1 MDNLNNT
8 FSCNKYV
15 AQGKSHKKN
24 NMPCQDYCD
33 YYVDS
38 DNEFSIIALSDGAG
52 SCKYSHW
59 GSELL
64 VQKIIFFFQNNY
76 KILFEKEID
85 NIKEEI
91 IEYLS
96 KSFEE
101 KAKEKSI
108 EEKELSA
115 TLLFVGCYKDK
126 FIYGHIGDGIICCD
140 MDGNLRVVSGGVG
153 GEFKNETVFF
163 RKNIDKKYFNLSIKP
178 LKNILS
184 FYCFSD
190 GLEPV
195 LISNKGDKLAPIL
208 QTFSQWIWKHEN
220 EIVTNNLKSNIDNIA
235 ENNHSIHDDLSLIIM
250 NINNSN
256 TEEIRKVKR
265 ITDTISIANEEL
277 YDELNKKIEEK
288 ISSLDKK
295 IESQNNSISDL
306 AKSFKDIEKQ
316 NLEFK
321 KSIEKLFID
330 LEKEV
335 KKDSEIQ
342 INTLAAQN
350 KNNISSLQSKIDDL
364 SKKITNIEKNQS
376 DLQKELSSIKPNIQK
391 DIDKV
396 SKSFSDGFKDIS
408 KKAEDIKNDI
418 KNNSLNS
425 NNEKKKINNNYL
437 IFIPICV
444 MQILNLILLI
454 FMLLDKQ

>member
-24 NMPCQDYCD
+24 NIPCQDCCD

-64 VQKIIFFFQNNY
+64 VQKIILFFQNNY

-85 NIKEEI
+85 SIKEEI

-140 MDGNLRVVSGGVG
+140 MDGNLKVVSGGVG

-195 LISNKGDKLAPIL
+195 LISNKGDKLAPTL

-220 EIVTNNLKSNIDNIA
+220 EIVTNSLKSNIDNIA
-235 ENNHSIHDDLSLIIM
+235 ENNPSIHDDLSLIIM

-265 ITDTISIANEEL
+265 IEDTISIKNKEL

-306 AKSFKDIEKQ
+306 VKSFKDIENQ
-316 NLEFK
+316 NSEFK
-321 KSIEKLFID
+321 KPIEKLSFN
-330 LEKEV
+330 LEDI
-335 KKDSEIQ
+335 KKVSKNQ
-342 INTLAAQN
+342 INTLETQN
-350 KNNISSLQSKIDDL
+350 KNNISSLQNKMDDL

-376 DLQKELSSIKPNIQK
+376 DLQRELSSIKPNIQK

-396 SKSFSDGFKDIS
+396 SKSFSDGFKDIV
-408 KKAEDIKNDI
+408 KKTDDIKNDI
-418 KNNSLNS
+418 K
-425 NNEKKKINNNYL
+425 KKFNNNYL

-454 FMLLDKQ
+454 RMLLDMLLDK

>member
-33 YYVDS
+33 YYIDNE
-38 DNEFSIIALSDGAG
+38 NEFSIIALSDGAG
-52 SCKYSHW
+52 SCKYSHY

-64 VQKIIFFFQNNY
+64 VKKIILFFQNNY
-76 KILFEKEID
+76 KILFEKEIED
-85 NIKEEI
+85 IKEKL

-140 MDGNLRVVSGGVG
+140 IDGNLRVVSGGTG

-195 LISNKGDKLAPIL
+195 LISNKGDKLASIL
-208 QTFSQWIWKHEN
+208 QTFSLWVYKYEYN
-220 EIVTNNLKSNIDNIA
+220 FVNKNLSHNINDIA
-235 ENNHSIHDDLSLIIM
+235 ENNPNIHDDLSLIIM

-256 TEEIRKVKR
+256 TEKIRETKER
-265 ITDTISIANEEL
+265 IIDPLAIKIEES
-277 YDELNKKIEEK
+277 YDELNKQFEEK

-295 IESQNNSISDL
+295 IESQNNYISTL
-306 AKSFKDIEKQ
+306 STLVKDIENQ
-316 NLEFK
+316 NLELK
-321 KSIEKLFID
+321 KSIEKLSFD
-330 LEKEV
+330 LRDI
-335 KKDSEIQ
+335 KKDSENQ
-342 INTLAAQN
+342 ISSLVSQN
-350 KNNISSLQSKIDDL
+350 KNNILPLQNTINDL
-364 SKKITNIEKNQS
+364 SKRITNIEKSQS
-376 DLQKELSSIKPNIQK
+376 DFQKELSSIKPYIQK

-396 SKSFSDGFKDIS
+396 SKSFSDGFKDINQ
-408 KKAEDIKNDI
+408 KVNDIKSDI
-418 KNNSLNS
+418 KNNSLN
-425 NNEKKKINNNYL
+425 NNIEKKRIIIIQY
-437 IFIPICV
+437 
-444 MQILNLILLI
+444 
-454 FMLLDKQ
+454 

>member
-33 YYVDS
+33 YYVD
-38 DNEFSIIALSDGAG
+38 DEISIIALSDGAG
-52 SCKYSHW
+52 SCKYSHY

-64 VQKIIFFFQNNY
+64 VEKIILFFKNNY
-76 KILFEKEID
+76 KILFEKNED
-85 NIKEEI
+85 DIKQKI

-140 MDGNLRVVSGGVG
+140 IDGNLRVISGGVG

-195 LISNKGDKLAPIL
+195 LISNKGDKLASIL
-208 QTFSQWIWKHEN
+208 QTFSLWIEKYEYDFVN
-220 EIVTNNLKSNIDNIA
+220 KNLSHNINDIA
-235 ENNHSIHDDLSLIIM
+235 ENNPNIHDDLSLIIM
-250 NINNSN
+250 NINNSD
-256 TEEIRKVKR
+256 TKR
-265 ITDTISIANEEL
+265 IREIKERIIDPLAIQNEEL
-277 YDELNKKIEEK
+277 EEK

-295 IESQNNSISDL
+295 IESQNNSIAALSDL
-306 AKSFKDIEKQ
+306 VKDIENQ
-316 NLEFK
+316 NLK
-321 KSIEKLFID
+321 LTKSIEKLSLD
-330 LEKEV
+330 LEDI
-335 KKDSEIQ
+335 KKNSENQ
-342 INTLAAQN
+342 INSLANQN
-350 KNNISSLQSKIDDL
+350 KSNIASFQNTIADL
-364 SKKITNIEKNQS
+364 SKKITNFEKIQS
-376 DLQKELSSIKPNIQK
+376 DFQK

-396 SKSFSDGFKDIS
+396 SKSFSDGFKDII
-408 KKAEDIKNDI
+408 KKTDDTKNDL
-418 KNNSLNS
+418 KNNFF
-425 NNEKKKINNNYL
+425 NNDNDLKKKNNNYSIL
-437 IFIPICV
+437 IPICGI
-444 MQILNLILLI
+444 QILNLILLI
-454 FMLLDKQ
+454 IMLLYKL

>member
-24 NMPCQDYCD
+24 NIPCQDCCD

-64 VQKIIFFFQNNY
+64 VQKIILFFQNNY

-195 LISNKGDKLAPIL
+195 LISNKGDKLAPTL

-220 EIVTNNLKSNIDNIA
+220 EIVTNSLKSNIDNIA
-235 ENNHSIHDDLSLIIM
+235 ENNPSIHDDLSLIIM

-265 ITDTISIANEEL
+265 IEDTISIKNE
-277 YDELNKKIEEK
+277 ELNKKIEEK

-306 AKSFKDIEKQ
+306 VKSFKDIENQ
-316 NLEFK
+316 N
-321 KSIEKLFID
+321 SD
-330 LEKEV
+330 LKEV

-350 KNNISSLQSKIDDL
+350 KNNILPLQNRMDDL
-364 SKKITNIEKNQS
+364 SQKITNIEKNQS
-376 DLQKELSSIKPNIQK
+376 DLQIELSSIKPNIQK

-396 SKSFSDGFKDIS
+396 SKSFLDGFKDIA
-408 KKAEDIKNDI
+408 KKTDDIKNDI
-418 KNNSLNS
+418 K
-425 NNEKKKINNNYL
+425 KKFNNNYL

-454 FMLLDKQ
+454 LMLLDKQ

>member
-64 VQKIIFFFQNNY
+64 VQKIILFFQNNY

-163 RKNIDKKYFNLSIKP
+163 RKNIDKKYFNLSIKS

-195 LISNKGDKLAPIL
+195 LISNKGDKLASIL

-220 EIVTNNLKSNIDNIA
+220 KIVTNSLESNIDNIA
-235 ENNHSIHDDLSLIIM
+235 ENNPSIHDDLSLIIM

-256 TEEIRKVKR
+256 TEEIRKVKL
-265 ITDTISIANEEL
+265 IEDTISIKNE
-277 YDELNKKIEEK
+277 ELNKKIEEK

-295 IESQNNSISDL
+295 IESQNNSISYL
-306 AKSFKDIEKQ
+306 VNSFKYIENQ
-316 NLEFK
+316 N
-321 KSIEKLFID
+321 SD
-330 LEKEV
+330 LKKEV

-350 KNNISSLQSKIDDL
+350 KNNILPLQNRMDDL

-376 DLQKELSSIKPNIQK
+376 DLQRELSSIKPNIQK

-396 SKSFSDGFKDIS
+396 SKSFLDGFKDIA
-408 KKAEDIKNDI
+408 KKTDDIKDDI

-425 NNEKKKINNNYL
+425 NNEKKRL
-437 IFIPICV
+437 III
-444 MQILNLILLI
+444 I
-454 FMLLDKQ
+454 

>member
-33 YYVDS
+33 YYVDV

-52 SCKYSHW
+52 SCKYSHY

-64 VQKIIFFFQNNY
+64 VKKIILFFQNNY

-85 NIKEEI
+85 DIKAKI

-140 MDGNLRVVSGGVG
+140 IDGNLKVVSGGVG

-195 LISNKGDKLAPIL
+195 LISNKGDKLASIL
-208 QTFSQWIWKHEN
+208 QTFSLWVYKYEHN
-220 EIVTNNLKSNIDNIA
+220 FVNKNLSHNINDIA
-235 ENNHSIHDDLSLIIM
+235 ESNPNIHDDLSLIIM

-256 TEEIRKVKR
+256 TEKIRETKER
-265 ITDTISIANEEL
+265 IIDPLAIKIEES
-277 YDELNKKIEEK
+277 YDELNKQFEEK
-288 ISSLDKK
+288 ISYLDKK
-295 IESQNNSISDL
+295 IENQSNDISDL
-306 AKSFKDIEKQ
+306 FKSIKDVENQ
-316 NLEFK
+316 NLELK
-321 KSIEKLFID
+321 KYIEKLSSD
-330 LEKEV
+330 LGNINKN
-335 KKDSEIQ
+335 SENQ
-342 INTLAAQN
+342 INNFATQN
-350 KNNISSLQSKIDDL
+350 KNNINSLQNTINDL
-364 SKKITNIEKNQS
+364 SKRITNIEKSQS
-376 DLQKELSSIKPNIQK
+376 DLQKELYSIKPYIQK

-396 SKSFSDGFKDIS
+396 SKSFSDGFKDII
-408 KKAEDIKNDI
+408 KKTDDIKADL
-418 KNNSLNS
+418 KNNSS
-425 NNEKKKINNNYL
+425 NVDLKKKNNNYL
-437 IFIPICV
+437 IFIPICGI
-444 MQILNLILLI
+444 QIISLILLI
-454 FMLLDKQ
+454 IMLLFKS

>member
-64 VQKIIFFFQNNY
+64 VQKIILFFQNNY

-163 RKNIDKKYFNLSIKP
+163 RKNIDKKYFNLSIKS

-195 LISNKGDKLAPIL
+195 LISNKGDKLAPTL

-220 EIVTNNLKSNIDNIA
+220 EIVTNSLKSNIDNIA
-235 ENNHSIHDDLSLIIM
+235 ENNPSIHDDLSLIIM

-265 ITDTISIANEEL
+265 IEDTISIKNKEL

-306 AKSFKDIEKQ
+306 VKSFKDIENQDK
-316 NLEFK
+316 E
-321 KSIEKLFID
+321 SIEKLFID
-330 LEKEV
+330 FKKEV

-342 INTLAAQN
+342 INTLATQN
-350 KNNISSLQSKIDDL
+350 KNDILPLKNIMDDS
-364 SKKITNIEKNQS
+364 SKKITNIEKSQS
-376 DLQKELSSIKPNIQK
+376 DLQRELSSIKPNIQK

-396 SKSFSDGFKDIS
+396 SKSFSDGFKDIV
-408 KKAEDIKNDI
+408 KKTDDIKDDIKNDI
-418 KNNSLNS
+418 K
-425 NNEKKKINNNYL
+425 KKFNNNYL

-454 FMLLDKQ
+454 LMLLDKQ

>member
-8 FSCNKYV
+8 FSCNKYF

-24 NMPCQDYCD
+24 DIPCQDYCD
-33 YYVDS
+33 YYIDS

-76 KILFEKEID
+76 KILFEKEVD
-85 NIKEEI
+85 DIKEEI

-96 KSFEE
+96 KSVEE

-140 MDGNLRVVSGGVG
+140 MDENLRVVSGGVG

-195 LISNKGDKLAPIL
+195 LISNKGDKLAPTL
-208 QTFSQWIWKHEN
+208 QTFSQWIWKHEKEVVAN
-220 EIVTNNLKSNIDNIA
+220 GLKSNIDNIA
-235 ENNHSIHDDLSLIIM
+235 ESNPNIHDDLSLIIM

-256 TEEIRKVKR
+256 TEEIRKEKR
-265 ITDTISIANEEL
+265 ITDKISIANEEL
-277 YDELNKKIEEK
+277 YDELDKKIEEK
-288 ISSLDKK
+288 VSSLDKK
-295 IESQNNSISDL
+295 IENQNNSMSDL
-306 AKSFKDIEKQ
+306 VKSFKDIENQ
-316 NLEFK
+316 NSELK

-330 LEKEV
+330 LKEV
-335 KKDSEIQ
+335 KKYSEIQ

-350 KNNISSLQSKIDDL
+350 NNNILPLRNIMDNL

-376 DLQKELSSIKPNIQK
+376 DLQKELSSIKPDIQK
-391 DIDKV
+391 DFDKV
-396 SKSFSDGFKDIS
+396 SKSFSDGYKDIA
-408 KKAEDIKNDI
+408 KKTDDIKNHI

-425 NNEKKKINNNYL
+425 NNEKKKINNYL
-437 IFIPICV
+437 IFIPIFGI
-444 MQILNLILLI
+444 QILNLILLI
-454 FMLLDKQ
+454 LMLLDIFH

>member
-8 FSCNKYV
+8 FSCNKYF
-15 AQGKSHKKN
+15 ATGKSHKKN
-24 NMPCQDYCD
+24 DIPCQDYCD
-33 YYVDS
+33 YYIDS

-59 GSELL
+59 GSKLL
-64 VQKIIFFFQNNY
+64 VQKIILFFQNNY

-85 NIKEEI
+85 DIKEKI

-96 KSFEE
+96 KNFEE
-101 KAKEKSI
+101 KAKEESI

-140 MDGNLRVVSGGVG
+140 MDENLRVVSGGVG

-195 LISNKGDKLAPIL
+195 LISNKGDKLAPTL
-208 QTFSQWIWKHEN
+208 QTFSQWIWKHEK
-220 EIVTNNLKSNIDNIA
+220 EVVTNGLKSNIDNIA
-235 ENNHSIHDDLSLIIM
+235 ESNPNIHDDLSLIIM

-256 TEEIRKVKR
+256 TEEIRKEKR
-265 ITDTISIANEEL
+265 ITDKISIANEEL
-277 YDELNKKIEEK
+277 YDELDKKIEEK
-288 ISSLDKK
+288 VSSLDKK
-295 IESQNNSISDL
+295 IENQNNSMSDL
-306 AKSFKDIEKQ
+306 VKSFKDIENQ
-316 NLEFK
+316 NSELK

-330 LEKEV
+330 LKEV
-335 KKDSEIQ
+335 KKYSEIQ

-350 KNNISSLQSKIDDL
+350 NNNILPLRNIMDNL

-376 DLQKELSSIKPNIQK
+376 DLQKELSSIKPDIQK
-391 DIDKV
+391 DFDKV
-396 SKSFSDGFKDIS
+396 SKSFSDGYKDIA
-408 KKAEDIKNDI
+408 KKTDDIKNHI

-425 NNEKKKINNNYL
+425 NNEKKKINNYL
-437 IFIPICV
+437 IFIPIFGI
-444 MQILNLILLI
+444 QILNLILLI
-454 FMLLDKQ
+454 LMLLDIFH

>member
-24 NMPCQDYCD
+24 NIPCQDCCD

-64 VQKIIFFFQNNY
+64 VQKIILFFQNNY

-85 NIKEEI
+85 NIKEKI

-163 RKNIDKKYFNLSIKP
+163 RKNIDKKYFNLSIKS

-195 LISNKGDKLAPIL
+195 LISNKGDKLAPTL

-220 EIVTNNLKSNIDNIA
+220 KIVTNSLESNIDNIA
-235 ENNHSIHDDLSLIIM
+235 ENNPSIHDDLSLIIM

-265 ITDTISIANEEL
+265 IEDTISIKNKEL

-295 IESQNNSISDL
+295 IESQNNSISNL
-306 AKSFKDIEKQ
+306 VKSFKDIENQ
-316 NLEFK
+316 N
-321 KSIEKLFID
+321 SD
-330 LEKEV
+330 LKEV

-350 KNNISSLQSKIDDL
+350 KNNILPLQNRMDDL
-364 SKKITNIEKNQS
+364 SQKITNIEKNQS
-376 DLQKELSSIKPNIQK
+376 ELQRELSSIKPNIQK

-396 SKSFSDGFKDIS
+396 SKSFSDGFKDIA
-408 KKAEDIKNDI
+408 KKTDDIKNDI

-425 NNEKKKINNNYL
+425 NNEKKRL
-437 IFIPICV
+437 III
-444 MQILNLILLI
+444 I
-454 FMLLDKQ
+454 

>member
-33 YYVDS
+33 YYVD
-38 DNEFSIIALSDGAG
+38 DEISIIALSDGAG
-52 SCKYSHW
+52 SCKYSHY

-64 VQKIIFFFQNNY
+64 VKKIILFFQNNY
-76 KILFEKEID
+76 KILFEKNED
-85 NIKEEI
+85 DIKQKI

-140 MDGNLRVVSGGVG
+140 KDGNLIVVSGGTG

-163 RKNIDKKYFNLSIKP
+163 RKNIDKKYFNLPIKH

-195 LISNKGDKLAPIL
+195 LISNKGDKLASIL
-208 QTFSQWIWKHEN
+208 QTFSLWIEKYEHDFVN
-220 EIVTNNLKSNIDNIA
+220 KNLSHNINDIA
-235 ENNHSIHDDLSLIIM
+235 ESNPNIHDDLSLIIM
-250 NINNSN
+250 NINNSD
-256 TEEIRKVKR
+256 TKR
-265 ITDTISIANEEL
+265 IREIKERIIDPLAIQNEEL
-277 YDELNKKIEEK
+277 EEK

-295 IESQNNSISDL
+295 IEKQSNDIGDLVKSI
-306 AKSFKDIEKQ
+306 KEIENQ

-321 KSIEKLFID
+321 KYI
-330 LEKEV
+330 
-335 KKDSEIQ
+335 
-342 INTLAAQN
+342 
-350 KNNISSLQSKIDDL
+350 
-364 SKKITNIEKNQS
+364 
-376 DLQKELSSIKPNIQK
+376 
-391 DIDKV
+391 
-396 SKSFSDGFKDIS
+396 
-408 KKAEDIKNDI
+408 
-418 KNNSLNS
+418 
-425 NNEKKKINNNYL
+425 
-437 IFIPICV
+437 
-444 MQILNLILLI
+444 
-454 FMLLDKQ
+454 

>member
-24 NMPCQDYCD
+24 NIPCQDCCD

-64 VQKIIFFFQNNY
+64 VQKIILFFQNNY

-195 LISNKGDKLAPIL
+195 LISNKGDKLAPTL

-220 EIVTNNLKSNIDNIA
+220 EIVTNSLKSNIDNIA
-235 ENNHSIHDDLSLIIM
+235 ENNPSIHDDLSLIIM

-265 ITDTISIANEEL
+265 IEDTISIKNE
-277 YDELNKKIEEK
+277 ELNKKIEEK

-306 AKSFKDIEKQ
+306 VKSFKDIENQ
-316 NLEFK
+316 N
-321 KSIEKLFID
+321 SD
-330 LEKEV
+330 LKEV

-350 KNNISSLQSKIDDL
+350 KNNILPLQNRMDDL
-364 SKKITNIEKNQS
+364 SQKITNIEKNQS
-376 DLQKELSSIKPNIQK
+376 DLQIELSSIKPNIQK

-396 SKSFSDGFKDIS
+396 SKSFSDGFKDIA
-408 KKAEDIKNDI
+408 KKTDDIKNDI
-418 KNNSLNS
+418 K
-425 NNEKKKINNNYL
+425 KKFNNNYL

-454 FMLLDKQ
+454 LMLLDKQ

>member
-33 YYVDS
+33 YYIDA

-64 VQKIIFFFQNNY
+64 VQKIISFFQNNY

-85 NIKEEI
+85 NIKEKI
-91 IEYLS
+91 IESLS

-140 MDGNLRVVSGGVG
+140 MDGNLRVISGGVG

-195 LISNKGDKLAPIL
+195 LISNKGDKLASIL

-220 EIVTNNLKSNIDNIA
+220 EIVTNSLKSNIDNIA
-235 ENNHSIHDDLSLIIM
+235 ENNPNIHDDLSLIIM

-277 YDELNKKIEEK
+277 YDELNKKFEEK

-295 IESQNNSISDL
+295 IESQNNSISNL
-306 AKSFKDIEKQ
+306 VNSFKDLENQ
-316 NLEFK
+316 NSEFK

-342 INTLAAQN
+342 INTLSNQN
-350 KNNISSLQSKIDDL
+350 KNNILSLQSKIDDL

-376 DLQKELSSIKPNIQK
+376 DLQRELSSIKPNIQK

-396 SKSFSDGFKDIS
+396 SKSFLDRFKDIS

-418 KNNSLNS
+418 KN
-425 NNEKKKINNNYL
+425 
-437 IFIPICV
+437 
-444 MQILNLILLI
+444 
-454 FMLLDKQ
+454 